1 MSFKKFFKNIS
12 KKFNK
17 KQKKEDTFESN
28 WNNFQKEENEVFWST
43 GSIIDNENYFESLL
57 PIVEQEN
64 QFDIIN
70 LKFYTQYDEYI
81 YEIRRKELEKYYKFK
96 MYFSFLEAHIRSQAN
111 LQGEGKKYYQN
122 SCDILLHRVKQ
133 YEEDFEFCFSILN
146 KKFNTIYLL
155 DLDDLLNYANKY
167 LIY

>member
-1 MSFKKFFKNIS
+1 LQLQDEYKMSFKKFFKNIF

-96 MYFSFLEAHIRSQAN
+96 MYFSFLEAHIRS
-111 LQGEGKKYYQN
+111 
-122 SCDILLHRVKQ
+122 
-133 YEEDFEFCFSILN
+133 
-146 KKFNTIYLL
+146 
-155 DLDDLLNYANKY
+155 
-167 LIY
+167 